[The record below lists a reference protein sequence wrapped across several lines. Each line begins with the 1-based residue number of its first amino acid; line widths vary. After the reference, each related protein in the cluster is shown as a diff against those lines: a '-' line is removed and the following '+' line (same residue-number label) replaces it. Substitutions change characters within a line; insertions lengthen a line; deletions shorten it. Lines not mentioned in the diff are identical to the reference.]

1 MGPVE
6 LAQEIL
12 RESTRLIRRYEE
24 QAQRASDE
32 SSRRAKRSTG
42 PVSPVV
48 MRPPPSWRA
57 ADGFNPYLTR
67 SRATRIAHS
76 VRRQLRDRTYRPR
89 QPVEYRVPKP
99 SGGDRGVSIF
109 QVADGAVSRVTFES
123 LLAKNL
129 PLISARAYAYR
140 KDVSA
145 QDAVQYLRS
154 EISDRSRMFVA
165 EFDFSAFFDS
175 IAHEHIRRNLHDY
188 KFLMSNVERSVIEA
202 FLTTAP
208 RSSGSYSDRPNSD
221 RDRGVPQGTS
231 ISLFLANVAAWDLDR
246 SLEHTGVGF
255 TRYADDTLLWSD
267 DYATICRA
275 TEVLENQA
283 RRMGVELNLDKSPGI
298 HLLVDNP
305 DKAEMAAVSSIDYL
319 GYQVGLQS
327 ARVKAGSIEKIK
339 DHIERLVYW
348 NLLHAPQ
355 TGTQHP
361 SRVAV
366 HVDRDYVTLLSQI
379 RSYLYGD
386 LSERSVQRF
395 QRGEIPSRRFKGVMA
410 AYPLIDDD
418 DQLVALDGWLVNLLY
433 VAMQKRQQLLTAAGF
448 TTSAPPYDLARRD
461 FARAKTKSARTH
473 ETIDMRVPSFRR
485 IARVMRRAASFHG
498 PGRIGRSAPYGSPY

>member
-1 MGPVE
+1 VE
-6 LAQEIL
+6 LAQEL
-12 RESTRLIRRYEE
+12 VRESTRLIRRYED
-24 QAQRASDE
+24 QAQRAHDE
-32 SSRRAKRSTG
+32 SIRRAKRTAG
-42 PVSPVV
+42 PTFPVV
-48 MRPPPSWRA
+48 SKQPPNWA
-57 ADGFNPYLTR
+57 AAEGFNPYLTR
-67 SRATRIAHS
+67 SRANRIAHS
-76 VRRQLRDRTYRPR
+76 VRRSLRERQYRPR
-89 QPVEYRVPKP
+89 QPIEYLVPKV
-99 SGGDRGVSIF
+99 SGGDRTVSIF
-109 QVADGAVSRVTFES
+109 QVADSAVSRITFES

-129 PLISARAYAYR
+129 PLFSARAYAYR

-145 QDAVQYLRS
+145 QDAVQYVRS

-175 IAHEHIRRNLHDY
+175 IEHEHIRRNLRDY
-188 KFLMSNVERSVIEA
+188 KFLMSNVERSVIDA

-208 RSSGSYSDRPNSD
+208 VASTVYIDGVNRD

-275 TEVLENQA
+275 TELLEDHA
-283 RRMGVELNLDKSPGI
+283 RRMGVQLNLDKSPGI

-305 DKAEMAAVSSIDYL
+305 KKAEMAAVATIDYL
-319 GYQVGLQS
+319 GYQIGLKS
-327 ARVKAGSIEKIK
+327 ARVKAGSIDKIK
-339 DHIERLVYW
+339 SHIERLVYW
-348 NLLHAPQ
+348 NLIHAPMA
-355 TGTQHP
+355 GTQNS
-361 SRVAV
+361 SRIAP

-386 LSERSVQRF
+386 LSERTVQRF

-418 DQLVALDGWLVNLLY
+418 EQLIALDGWLVNSLY
-433 VAMQKRQQLLTAAGF
+433 VAMHRRAKLLAASGIP
-448 TTSAPPYDLARRD
+448 TSAPPYGHSRSD
-461 FARAKTKSARTH
+461 FARAKTVSARTH
-473 ETIDMRVPSFRR
+473 ETVDMRVPSFRR
-485 IARVMRRAASFHG
+485 IARVMRRAASLYG
-498 PGRIGRSAPYGSPY
+498 PGRVGRSAPYGSPY